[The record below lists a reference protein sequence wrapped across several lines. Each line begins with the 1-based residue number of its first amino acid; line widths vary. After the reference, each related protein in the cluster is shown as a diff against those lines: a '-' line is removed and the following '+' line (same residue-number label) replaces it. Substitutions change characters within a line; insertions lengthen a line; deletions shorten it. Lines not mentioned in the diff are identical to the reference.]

1 MFSDLEEPSSE
12 RMAKMMES
20 REAISASRDEMHS
33 VRVNVSMIH
42 DVLLKHKNRLT
53 LKFLAL
59 ILFSSCLFS
68 LLFIFLT
75 PRDANLRCPYLP
87 PYLHP
92 SRTCQLP
99 VF

>member
-12 RMAKMMES
+12 RMAKMKET
-20 REAISASRDEMHS
+20 REAISASRDEMYS

-42 DVLLKHKNRLT
+42 DVLLKHENRPFRLT

-59 ILFSSCLFS
+59 ILFLSCLFS

-75 PRDANLRCPYLP
+75 PRDANLRCSYLP
-87 PYLHP
+87 P
-92 SRTCQLP
+92 SQTRQLP
-99 VF
+99 AF